1 MANLNRP
8 PAAPRRST
16 GRPPKG
22 PRIVPSKK
30 DTLLADLRAASKR
43 LTEVG
48 APELAAA
55 VDEVLAPGGW
65 GRLRNATDTTT
76 DAATPNVGIHM
87 PLVVRA
93 AIQKAAQD
101 AKNKIKNDVA
111 EGLEAFITG
120 TFSPAANAH
129 RARRNTGLETGNL
142 NVRVDADLKARFQ
155 AAVEQRESEL
165 GYKPALS
172 HVAKAWLIQKYG
184 IAPAEKL
191 AEA

>member
-1 MANLNRP
+1 M
-8 PAAPRRST
+8 
-16 GRPPKG
+16 
-22 PRIVPSKK
+22 PSKK
-30 DTLLADLRAASKR
+30 DTQLLTNLRAASTK
-43 LTEVG
+43 LTEAG
-48 APELAAA
+48 APELAAT
-55 VDEVLAPGGW
+55 VDDLLAPGGW
-65 GRLRNATDTTT
+65 GRLRNATEAGT
-76 DAATPNVGIHM
+76 AAPNVPIHM
-87 PLVVRA
+87 PLVTRA
-93 AIQKAAQD
+93 AIQQASSTVPA
-101 AKNKIKNDVA
+101 DVA
-111 EGLEAFITG
+111 EGLEAFIAG

-172 HVAKAWLIQKYG
+172 HVAKAWLIEKYD